1 MKEKI
6 LVSAFASILV
16 FASLNGVQYNATELQ
31 DSNIDN
37 ASIKEVKTVDNSKY
51 GWSHGAVGACDQN
64 NYDIY
69 YSQNTAAGGYTYQN
83 AWIDSDVY
91 SKVSV
96 TKNKATAKAERGAK
110 YSYNYGHRDYN

>member
-6 LVSAFASILV
+6 LMSAFASILV
-16 FASLNGVQYNATELQ
+16 FTGINSIQYNAAELQ
-31 DSNIDN
+31 YSNSDN
-37 ASIKEVKTVDNSKY
+37 ATMKAVKTVDNSKY

-64 NYDIY
+64 NYDIF
-69 YSQNTAAGGYTYQN
+69 YSQNTTAGGYTYQN

-96 TKNKATAKAERGAK
+96 TKKNATAKATRGAK
-110 YSYNYGHRDYN
+110 YSYKYGYKDYN